1 MVRPLSEVIQE
12 KESIK
17 EVMQQTVK
25 SEIDIFRRKI
35 HEIVEFCEESC
46 LFQDFGPQIDVFSK
60 EFINSYILPTLSSEK
75 VKMEK
80 KRQLEIF
87 KKIKEKALSEQKSEE
102 EDYV

>member
-25 SEIDIFRRKI
+25 SEIDIFRKKI
-35 HEIVEFCEESC
+35 HEVVEFCEESC

-75 VKMEK
+75 VKIEK

>member
-60 EFINSYILPTLSSEK
+60 EFINPTIPIS
-75 VKMEK
+75 
-80 KRQLEIF
+80 
-87 KKIKEKALSEQKSEE
+87 
-102 EDYV
+102 

>member
-75 VKMEK
+75 VKIEK